1 MAEGLASSG
10 IAGALKE
17 LIDDRVTMEAMELVA
32 AADRDE
38 AAKMT
43 DKPSIK
49 DSNTQGINQLV
60 QTLAPGMQLRNNQ
73 IQKSQMQKMLG
84 LGGQPAPNMRMA
96 DGGIVGFEEGGSTGR
111 DFTRGNNFS
120 RHEAM
125 YGPILRKLGVGPMY
139 DFGGGLNE
147 DFMNRAKK
155 RAAVEKYG
163 PDAAMPVGSNQP
175 IPMLMQ
181 KYGSKRVMEFF
192 DRQKELKEESKS
204 VAPEYRD
211 AFNDKEALF
220 ISDFSDMLEDINQAQ
235 SGSLDISEE
244 AGMGLS
250 PMAPMAPIPTPLN
263 AIRRPQK
270 LSGMAD
276 GGIVALKEGGFPD
289 LSGDGKVTQKD
300 ILMGRGVVDKA
311 QGGIVG
317 FNPGGSVEID
327 GKQVPVYQQ
336 QFRDFTG
343 PSDQQKDFEEIVSWI
358 QTYNIEPE
366 ISNAILRNPNSVAG
380 NQIDTLKQVLV
391 GAGGRTLDE
400 INNIVAN
407 FPSLSAGQNVNPRGE
422 RDFSRLEDSPEPQ
435 GLMALGQN
443 RARENE
449 ERRRATRSQPMTPE
463 EIARQR
469 VMAGLSSGVEKPPLS
484 EFQQSLR
491 DVGELNVEQQL
502 LDAEQRLSDEQ
513 RALEDRE
520 IDFLNKVSGESDRM
534 AALNYG
540 INPENARMN
549 PPNLN
554 IAGNIKDFVEESGLG
569 SLDYEGFAR
578 SILPKAT
585 DVSTKS
591 TDPSLGRYLGAFTSD
606 MFTGPS
612 RAIDAIVGSDFIT
625 DVQEGYYGEEPGT
638 RDDAEIATDVIQTS
652 PIREEPTTTPDNV
665 EKPSRTEIDAATVE
679 AMKSEES
686 PTEVG
691 PETFRTETF
700 QETLALDPSTTGYE
714 EKLDEIMQRANSPT
728 RILATFLQ
736 GVGEGKT
743 IGQGLMAGGKAI
755 AAAERAY
762 DAQEIQLRGL
772 LEQQRISQ
780 QNFNINM
787 QKIANEKEQLRIMED
802 NYKRTAQVR
811 SAYNDILSTYYDDMI
826 SAQRSRD
833 TASLISTR
841 AEIAADF
848 RGNPILH
855 EDVIRQVAQQQAGG
869 GLNTRQLD
877 KYIEQQGGNSAFM
890 EAAESAFINQLF
902 PGLSGLGGSVGAG
915 TGGNIQIDQE
925 TNDLITQYTQ

>member
-1 MAEGLASSG
+1 MRMQQAGIIDPRALQQARQNPRVQMAEGLASSG

-73 IQKSQMQKMLG
+73 IQKAQMQKMLG

-120 RHEAM
+120 RHEFM
-125 YGPILRKLGVGPMY
+125 YGPILRQLGIGPMY

-147 DFMNRAKK
+147 DFMNRRKK

-211 AFNDKEALF
+211 AFNNKEALF

-235 SGSLDISEE
+235 SGPLDISEE

-250 PMAPMAPIPTPLN
+250 PMAPIPTPLN
-263 AIRRPQK
+263 AIRRPQRGSK
-270 LSGMAD
+270 MAE

-317 FNPGGSVEID
+317 FNEGLSV
-327 GKQVPVYQQ
+327 
-336 QFRDFTG
+336 TG
-343 PSDQQKDFEEIVSWI
+343 
-358 QTYNIEPE
+358 
-366 ISNAILRNPNSVAG
+366 
-380 NQIDTLKQVLV
+380 
-391 GAGGRTLDE
+391 
-400 INNIVAN
+400 
-407 FPSLSAGQNVNPRGE
+407 
-422 RDFSRLEDSPEPQ
+422 
-435 GLMALGQN
+435 
-443 RARENE
+443 
-449 ERRRATRSQPMTPE
+449 
-463 EIARQR
+463 
-469 VMAGLSSGVEKPPLS
+469 SSGVGRYVPQVGIFGPAIYDFTDFLLS
-484 EFQQSLR
+484 KGIENISDLSSSAIESLTREFEEQKAAGDARAALADMGDAPGSRGTPQARADKVTTTDFPEIPAYLYEASPE
-491 DVGELNVEQQL
+491 ELAST
-502 LDAEQRLSDEQ
+502 DREQ

-549 PPNLN
+549 PPNLNIPNLN

-652 PIREEPTTTPDNV
+652 PTREEPTTTPDNV
-665 EKPSRTEIDAATVE
+665 EKPSRREIDLAAVE
-679 AMKSEES
+679 AMKSEEF
-686 PTEVG
+686 PIEVG
-691 PETFRTETF
+691 PETFRTEAF
-700 QETLALDPSTTGYE
+700 QETLELDPSTTGYE

-787 QKIANEKEQLRIMED
+787 QKIANEKEQLRILED
-802 NYKRTAQVR
+802 R
-811 SAYNDILSTYYDDMI
+811 
-826 SAQRSRD
+826 
-833 TASLISTR
+833 
-841 AEIAADF
+841 
-848 RGNPILH
+848 
-855 EDVIRQVAQQQAGG
+855 
-869 GLNTRQLD
+869 
-877 KYIEQQGGNSAFM
+877 YITQGKN
-890 EAAESAFINQLF
+890 EAARVKATEKYYQVLASGQTTGLQTALIDALVAYEGSTLYYQDLADELGVDVTDLDRVKNRQAVQDAQSRIRENYRQRL
-902 PGLSGLGGSVGAG
+902 LSGSRTSAGAG
-915 TGGNIQIDQE
+915 TNINTALPEGVTVTRQD
-925 TNDLITQYTQ
+925 